1 MIWKGFSLTA
11 VCALALFTPSCAHDR
26 ELVDIT
32 IHPGGA
38 TFPTPD
44 PSAQVLFSALGGFVH
59 PPETKDITNQV
70 TWKTDIPQ
78 LITVNAGIVSPT
90 GAGCGIADISASTDK
105 GTAPSG
111 NLVIAYATVTVKDPS
126 DPLCPGGTATE
137 AVLTVA
143 LSGNGTVI
151 SSPAGIECPTTT
163 CGAQFPKGSSVV
175 LTATPNTGSTFS
187 GWGGCP
193 SSSGNTCTVLLN
205 ADTSVSAAF
214 NP

>member
-1 MIWKGFSLTA
+1 MTGNSWTS
-11 VCALALFTPSCAHDR
+11 PSIQG
-26 ELVDIT
+26 V
-32 IHPGGA
+32 PGGA

-44 PSAQVLFSALGGFVH
+44 PSAQVLYWDVGGLVL
-59 PPETKDITNQV
+59 PPEPTDITTEV
-70 TWKTDIPQ
+70 AWKTDIPQ
-78 LITVNAGIVSPT
+78 LITVNAGVVSPT
-90 GAGCGIADISASTDK
+90 GAGRGIADISASTDK
-105 GTAPSG
+105 GSAPSG

-151 SSPAGIECPTTT
+151 NSPAGIECPTAT
-163 CGAQFPKGSSVV
+163 CGAQIPKSSLVV

>member
-1 MIWKGFSLTA
+1 MENGHS
-11 VCALALFTPSCAHDR
+11 
-26 ELVDIT
+26 
-32 IHPGGA
+32 
-38 TFPTPD
+38 PTNHCECG
-44 PSAQVLFSALGGFVH
+44 SRL
-59 PPETKDITNQV
+59 
-70 TWKTDIPQ
+70 
-78 LITVNAGIVSPT
+78 PT

-175 LTATPNTGSTFS
+175 LTARSEEHTSELQSPDHLV
-187 GWGGCP
+187 CR
-193 SSSGNTCTVLLN
+193 LL
-205 ADTSVSAAF
+205 
-214 NP
+214 